1 MITVG
6 HMTLRDLL
14 KRHDIHTI
22 RELTHRTGLS
32 RQQCW
37 NLWHGKT
44 GVGLE
49 TVKLLHERLHIPL
62 EELIQIDPP
71 SEPKKRNGRPRKR
84 REDAPEEG
92 PAHE

>member
-6 HMTLRDLL
+6 RMTLRDLL

-49 TVKLLHERLHIPL
+49 TVKLLHERLQIPL

-71 SEPKKRNGRPRKR
+71 AEPKKRNGRPRKH
-84 REDAPEEG
+84 REGAPEEG